1 MEAKARAIGSD
12 SLEKLLT
19 SWMSMAE
26 DPGLDLNNNAG
37 RKYRDLQKR
46 CATGPVVVWLVT
58 EETLDSGP
66 ETRPGPDIQDRR
78 GRPSTGPGAGSE
90 RDS

>member
-1 MEAKARAIGSD
+1 
-12 SLEKLLT
+12 
-19 SWMSMAE
+19 MAE

-58 EETLDSGP
+58 EGNAGLRARNSS
-66 ETRPGPDIQDRR
+66 RP
-78 GRPSTGPGAGSE
+78 
-90 RDS
+90 